1 MASNIIDLSHKL
13 MTRNDDRA
21 LTVKQRVS
29 VELVNYKNEGR
40 RLIRAIQFHKS
51 SHNKH
56 LQELKEVL
64 ESIENAEKRLMET

>member
-29 VELVNYKNEGR
+29 VELVNHKNEGR

-51 SHNKH
+51 SHNKR
-56 LQELKEVL
+56 LQELREVL
-64 ESIENAEKRLMET
+64 DSIENAEKKLMKT